1 MESDNGHSD
10 KIAARLKLVNQ
21 IYDTPEASMSQL
33 TVIPRRLALS
43 LSMMETFEYDAKMQ
57 SDKDVAPKLLS
68 EVWRISYYKHMRS
81 VEGEHLMRATALAES
96 QMASEEEEPVEPI
109 GQ

>member
-1 MESDNGHSD
+1 MEGDNGRND
-10 KIAARLKLVNQ
+10 TVLAKLKLINL
-21 IYDTPEASMSQL
+21 IYDTPRNNKSQL

-43 LSMMETFEYDAKMQ
+43 LSMMETFEYDAMMQ
-57 SDKDVAPKLLS
+57 ADEVPQKLLS
-68 EVWRISYYKHMRS
+68 EVWRISYYDHMRS